1 MYVCLCRAISNTT
14 IEAAIRAGAT
24 TVEMVSEQCGA
35 ATECGRCRHM
45 IEVMLA
51 GLTPPAGPTA
61 LRVQRR
67 RMR

>member
-24 TVEMVSEQCGA
+24 TVEMVSERCEA

-51 GLTPPAGPTA
+51 GLGEPVSQTA
-61 LRVQRR
+61 QDARRR